1 MNEGQELLTEHE
13 MALEQA
19 RKKLD
24 DRQAAYAEIVAYTG
38 LTASAR
44 KEAGFGRTPTWA
56 LSKMWLSGNVKEYIR
71 LLNEG
76 VDDDVLV
83 SSRKERMMFLSRI
96 IRGEET
102 EEVVTKMGVV
112 TVEANINHKMKAA
125 EMLAKMLGEMDPQQ
139 RDDSRSITLSLPDD
153 LQKIFAQMPAS
164 PMALLGDDEDED

>member
-19 RKKLD
+19 RKKLN
-24 DRQAAYAEIVAYTG
+24 DREAAYAEIVAYTG
-38 LTASAR
+38 LTATAI

-76 VDDDVLV
+76 VDDDILIA
-83 SSRKERMMFLSRI
+83 SRKERMMFLSRI

-102 EEVVTKMGVV
+102 EEVVTKMGIV
-112 TVEANINHKMKAA
+112 TVEANVNHKLKAA
-125 EMLAKMLGEMDPQQ
+125 EMLGKMLGEMSTAEA
-139 RDDSRSITLSLPDD
+139 DDAKTYILNWPEAMTPPELPNVSQDD
-153 LQKIFAQMPAS
+153 
-164 PMALLGDDEDED
+164 